1 MIIDKN
7 NITEKELYTAYGYA
21 VYGKEEVYVW
31 TYDGSGRE
39 EDCYTSLRI
48 EKEGNNL
55 YNKNFGNNC
64 IFDDIFQKNVDC
76 FLWWIENDKPDTWTI
91 EQKVQKVFI
100 NNDCMFSYMIGNR
113 RRKEKQL
120 HEEEK
125 RYQQIEKER
134 QASIDEIMEYCD
146 KKGFGVAYDG
156 YNNMAIFRI
165 NRDAERVKNL
175 LADTKQFNFIL
186 DYAKKHPENELT
198 LVYEKD
204 YMSDWKDVLSDIKRI
219 SR

>member
-7 NITEKELYTAYGYA
+7 NVTERELYTAYGYA
-21 VYGKEEVYVW
+21 VYGKEAVYVW

-55 YNKNFGNNC
+55 YNKNFGNNY
-64 IFDDIFQKNVDC
+64 IFGDIFQKNIDC
-76 FLWWIENDKPDTWTI
+76 FLWWIENDKPDAWAI
-91 EQKVQKVFI
+91 EQKAQKVLI

-113 RRKEKQL
+113 RRKEKVDLEEKKRVQQM
-120 HEEEK
+120 EEEK
-125 RYQQIEKER
+125 QT
-134 QASIDEIMEYCD
+134 AIDEIMDYCD

-156 YNNMAIFRI
+156 YSSMAIFKI
-165 NRDAERVKNL
+165 NRDTEKVKEFL
-175 LADTKQFNFIL
+175 SDVSRYNFIR
-186 DYAKKHPENELT
+186 DYAKKYPENELT

-204 YMSDWKDVLSDIKRI
+204 CMTDWKGVLNDIKRI